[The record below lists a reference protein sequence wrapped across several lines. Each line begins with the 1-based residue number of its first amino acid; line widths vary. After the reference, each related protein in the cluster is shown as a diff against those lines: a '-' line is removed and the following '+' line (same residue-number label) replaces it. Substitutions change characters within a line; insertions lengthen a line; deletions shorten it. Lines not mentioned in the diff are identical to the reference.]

1 MKVTFE
7 ETEFIRSFE
16 GLSFSSYICPAGVYT
31 CGYGCTGPD
40 IVEGTV
46 WTEEYC
52 RERFMEEID
61 KFCTKLDR
69 LLPPDIHKNKYLA
82 CLSLSYNIGIA
93 AFATSTLLRFIK
105 EKNYGSAAEQF
116 LAWTKITVKGKK
128 IFSKGLHTRR
138 KAERDL
144 FLTP

>member
-1 MKVTFE
+1 MKVDFS
-7 ETEFIRSFE
+7 ETEFIRTWE
-16 GLSFSSYICPAGVYT
+16 GFSLSSYRCSAGVLT
-31 CGYGCTGPD
+31 CGWGCTGPD
-40 IVEGTV
+40 ILADTV
-46 WTEEYC
+46 WTEEYAK
-52 RERFMEEID
+52 ERFMKEID
-61 KFCTKLDR
+61 NFCTKLDR